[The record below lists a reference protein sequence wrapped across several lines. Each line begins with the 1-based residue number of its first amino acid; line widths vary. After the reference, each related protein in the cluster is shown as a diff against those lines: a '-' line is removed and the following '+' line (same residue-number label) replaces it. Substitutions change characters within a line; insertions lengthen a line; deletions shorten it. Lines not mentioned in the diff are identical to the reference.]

1 MAESNPLAKASW
13 WCASLTSPFV
23 GAPETRYAESV
34 RGRIAYQTVG
44 AGPVDLVVAHGLAI
58 PIDLIWDDPTAAL
71 FLDRLSS
78 FCRIIVYDPLGRGSS
93 DPSPREES
101 QVIEGMTED
110 LTAVIDTIGCRRVA
124 VLAQV
129 GPPALLFAASHPE
142 RTSGLVLIN
151 TTGARRIHL
160 IATPLASVRPTTDY
174 PDRLAGN
181 MAEQMLQEYRRG
193 WGTGSAL
200 DAIAPSVAHDE
211 RFRRWWGRCERLTSS
226 ADDQYWRVR
235 NGWDVDVRPAL
246 PTISAP
252 TLVLSRTGTSTEEAR
267 FVADHVEGARYV
279 ELMGDD
285 TLFFVGETRLMLDEI
300 ETFLTGVRPQLDVD
314 RVLATVLFT
323 DISSSTKR
331 ASEMGD
337 HEWRGV
343 LDRYRA
349 AVREQLHRFRGREI
363 NTRGDDFLATFD
375 GPARAVGCAVALIE
389 ATRTLGLEVRTG
401 VHAGEV
407 ELMDDDI
414 GGIAVHIGARIAERA
429 KAGEILVSRTVV
441 DLVSGSGIV
450 FDDRGACE
458 LKGVPDPW
466 HIFAVRG

>member
-1 MAESNPLAKASW
+1 MARIANVGR
-13 WCASLTSPFV
+13 V
-23 GAPETRYAESV
+23 GAPETRYAESA

-44 AGPVDLVVAHGLAI
+44 TGPIDLVVAHGLAI
-58 PIDLIWDDPTAAL
+58 PIDLIWDDPTAAR

-78 FCRIIVYDPLGRGSS
+78 FCRIIVFDPLGRGSS
-93 DPSPREES
+93 DPAPREES

-124 VLAQV
+124 LMAQV

-151 TTGARRIHL
+151 TTGARRVHL
-160 IATPLASVRPTTDY
+160 LVTPLASVRPTTDY
-174 PDRLAGN
+174 PDRLAGD
-181 MAEQMLQEYRRG
+181 MADQMLEEYRRG
-193 WGTGSAL
+193 WGTGAAL
-200 DAIAPSVAHDE
+200 DAIAPSVAQDE

-235 NGWDVDVRPAL
+235 NGWSVDVRPAL

-252 TLVLSRTGTSTEEAR
+252 TLVLSRIGTSTEAAR

-285 TLFFVGETRLMLDEI
+285 TLFFVGETGPMLDEI
-300 ETFLTGVRPQLDVD
+300 ETFLTGVRPPLEAD

-331 ASEMGD
+331 VSEMGD

-349 AVREQLHRFRGREI
+349 TVREQLHRFRGREI

-401 VHAGEV
+401 VHVGEV
-407 ELMDDDI
+407 ELMGDDI
-414 GGIAVHIGARIAERA
+414 GGIAVHIGARIAELA

-441 DLVSGSGIV
+441 DLVSGSGLA
-450 FDDRGACE
+450 FDDRGAYE